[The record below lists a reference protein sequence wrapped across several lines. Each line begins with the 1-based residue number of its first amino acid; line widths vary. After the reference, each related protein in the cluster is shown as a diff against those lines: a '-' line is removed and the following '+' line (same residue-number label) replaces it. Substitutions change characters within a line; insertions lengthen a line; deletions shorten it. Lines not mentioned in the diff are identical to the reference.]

1 MDVRDLTREQL
12 VELKQRYMSEL
23 VNEGTFA
30 EVMNRDYDEPSYGDL
45 AEADTLITDDFIF
58 EHYAGTYF
66 VNDDFFC
73 SAGLD

>member
-12 VELKQRYMSEL
+12 IELKQDYMAEL

-30 EVMNRDYDEPSYGDL
+30 EVMNRDYNEPSYGDL
-45 AEADTLITDDFIF
+45 ADADEIISDDLIFD
-58 EHYAGTYF
+58 HYAGTDF

-73 SAGLD
+73 SANI